1 MSVVDGV
8 KTERTV
14 RFGLA
19 FVGIM
24 VIAVNLR
31 VAFVSVGPLLLEIS
45 SDQGWSNSTA
55 GLLTGL
61 PLIAF
66 AVFSPVAPGFAF
78 RLGLD
83 RALWVSLLLLMI
95 GVLARSAPVEGAIWV
110 GTALLGAAI
119 AFLNVLLPSLIKRD
133 VPTRVSQVT
142 GIYTAAQGAV
152 SAGGAALVVP
162 IAHATNSGW
171 RLALG
176 IWAGLA
182 LVALAVL
189 LPRIRRHVSNAGPAA
204 DCPSPTYRSPW
215 KSALGWQVTVFMGL
229 QSMAFF
235 ILMAWLPSIEQDHGI
250 SQVASGMHISVF
262 LFTGTLASLGAGV
275 LLHRFTDQRPLALIT
290 SVFALSAYV
299 GLAVA
304 PEVSLL
310 WCVVAALGCGSLI
323 VIALSLFSLRTVHH
337 TQAAALSGMAQ
348 SIGYAIAAAGPVA
361 FGALHDLSGGWTLP
375 LAATAGSM
383 LVLCI
388 VAVLSARNRLI
399 G

>member
-31 VAFVSVGPLLLEIS
+31 VAFVSVGPLLVEIS

-66 AVFSPVAPGFAF
+66 AVFSPVAPGLAF

-83 RALWVSLLLLMI
+83 RALWVSLLLLML

-119 AFLNVLLPSLIKRD
+119 AFLNVLLPSLVKRD

-189 LPRIRRHVSNAGPAA
+189 LPRIRRHVSSAGPAA
-204 DCPSPTYRSPW
+204 DGPSPTYRSPW

-262 LFTGTLASLGAGV
+262 LSTGTLASLGAGA

-290 SVFALSAYV
+290 SVFAVGAYV